1 MDEVRFGVLGCAR
14 VFERRMAPA
23 LKGAGNA
30 VLHAV
35 ASRSVEKA
43 QATAQKHGAVASYGS
58 YEELLLDSN
67 IQAVYIPLP
76 NDQHAEWTQRA
87 LAAGKH
93 VLCDKP
99 MALTVADAE
108 TMAAAARARG
118 LRLMEGFMY
127 RHHPQHAF
135 VQEQLAA
142 GAIGEVA
149 HFRGVFTY
157 PATADHAGIRWNPT
171 QGGGAFLDVGV
182 YPLNA
187 ARWLLSAEP
196 ISAQVVRRT
205 DPVTGVDLHTAA
217 LLAFPEGRTASL
229 IGGFDQAFTSRYE
242 LVGRE
247 GSITAER
254 AFQVGESGV
263 RVLIRANNSDTEVA
277 TFFPHVDQFQLEVE
291 HFAAC
296 VLDPTLPLA
305 PGEDGVA
312 QAHAQALVVGSSVI
326 GG

>member
-1 MDEVRFGVLGCAR
+1 VDDVRFGVLGCAR

-23 LKGAGNA
+23 LKSAGNA
-30 VLHAV
+30 ALHAV
-35 ASRSVEKA
+35 ASRTLEKA
-43 QATAQKHGAVASYGS
+43 QATAEKHGVARAYGN
-58 YEELLLDSN
+58 YDALLADPD
-67 IQAVYIPLP
+67 IEAVYIPLP
-76 NDQHAEWTQRA
+76 NDQHAEWTVKA

-99 MALTVADAE
+99 LALSVAEAEWMAG
-108 TMAAAARARG
+108 AAAASG

-127 RHHPQHAF
+127 RHHPQHQKVF
-135 VQEQLAA
+135 EVLRS
-142 GAIGEVA
+142 GAIGEPV
-149 HFRGVFTY
+149 HFRGIFTY
-157 PATADHAGIRWNPT
+157 PATADHAGIRWNPA

-187 ARWLLSAEP
+187 ARWLLGSEP
-196 ISAQVVRRT
+196 TEAKALAVR
-205 DPVTGVDLHTAA
+205 DSGTGVDIHTAA
-217 LLAFPEGRTASL
+217 LLAFPNNCTASL

-263 RVLIRANNSDTEVA
+263 RVLVRANNSDTEEV
-277 TFFPHVDQFQLEVE
+277 FFFEHQDQFKLEVE

-296 VLDPTLPLA
+296 VRDPQKSLE

-312 QAHAQALVVGSSVI
+312 QARAQALVQSALVQ
-326 GG
+326 

>member
-1 MDEVRFGVLGCAR
+1 
-14 VFERRMAPA
+14 MAPA
-23 LKGAGNA
+23 LRAAHNA
-30 VLHAV
+30 TLHAV
-35 ASRSVEKA
+35 ASRSLEKA
-43 QATAQKHGAVASYGS
+43 TATAQKHGATQAYGS
-58 YEELLLDSN
+58 YEALLADPE
-67 IQAVYIPLP
+67 IEAVYIPLP
-76 NDQHAEWTQRA
+76 NDQHAEWTVKA

-99 MALTVADAE
+99 LAPTLGEAIAMAT
-108 TMAAAARARG
+108 AAMKAKR
-118 LRLMEGFMY
+118 RLMEGFMY
-127 RHHPQHAF
+127 RHHPQHQKVF
-135 VQEQLAA
+135 EVLRS
-142 GAIGEVA
+142 GAIGEPV

-157 PATADHAGIRWNPT
+157 PATADHAGIRWNLA

-187 ARWLLSAEP
+187 ARWLFGSEP
-196 ISAQVVRRT
+196 QEAKALAVR
-205 DPVTGVDLHTAA
+205 DPATGVDVHTAA

-242 LVGRE
+242 VIGRE

-263 RVLIRANNSDTEVA
+263 RVLVRANNSDTEEA
-277 TFFPHVDQFQLEVE
+277 FFFEHQDQFRLEVE

-296 VLDPTLPLA
+296 VRDASLPLE

-312 QAHAQALVVGSSVI
+312 QARAQELVRSALL
-326 GG
+326 

>member
-1 MDEVRFGVLGCAR
+1 
-14 VFERRMAPA
+14 MAPA
-23 LKGAGNA
+23 LKGANNA

-35 ASRSVEKA
+35 ASRSLEKA
-43 QATAQKHGAVASYGS
+43 QATAQRHGATRAYGS
-58 YEELLLDSN
+58 YEALLADPE
-67 IQAVYIPLP
+67 IEAVYLPLP
-76 NDQHAEWTQRA
+76 NDQHAEWTLKA

-99 MALTVADAE
+99 MALSVADAE
-108 TMAAAARARG
+108 AMAAAAQARG

-135 VQEQLAA
+135 VREQLAA
-142 GAIGEVA
+142 GAIGEPV

-157 PATADHAGIRWNPT
+157 PATADHAGIRWNLA

-187 ARWLLSAEP
+187 ARWLFEAEP
-196 ISAQVVRRT
+196 TEAKSVSVT
-205 DPVTGVDLHTAA
+205 DPTTGVDVHTAA
-217 LLAFPEGRTASL
+217 LLAFPGGRTASL
-229 IGGFDQAFTSRYE
+229 VGGFDQAFTSRYE

-247 GSITAER
+247 GTLIVER

-263 RVLIRANNSDTEVA
+263 RVVLRSNNADTETVTA
-277 TFFPHVDQFQLEVE
+277 FAHVDQFQLEVE
-291 HFAAC
+291 HFAHC
-296 VLDPTLPLA
+296 VRDPSAPLE

-312 QAHAQALVVGSSVI
+312 QAHALALL
-326 GG
+326 GGN

>member
-1 MDEVRFGVLGCAR
+1 
-14 VFERRMAPA
+14 MAPA
-23 LKGAGNA
+23 LKSARNA
-30 VLHAV
+30 ALHAV
-35 ASRSVEKA
+35 ASRSAQKA
-43 QATAQKHGAVASYGS
+43 QATAERHGAARAYGS
-58 YEELLLDSN
+58 YEALLDDPEVE
-67 IQAVYIPLP
+67 AVYIPLP
-76 NDQHAEWTQRA
+76 NDQHAQWTLKA

-99 MALTVADAE
+99 MALRVADAE
-108 TMAAAARARG
+108 AMSNAAAARG

-135 VQEQLAA
+135 VKEQVAA
-142 GAIGEVA
+142 GVIGEPV
-149 HFRGVFTY
+149 HFRGSFTY
-157 PATADHAGIRWNPT
+157 PATADHAGIRWNKA

-187 ARWLLSAEP
+187 ARWLFGAEP
-196 ISAQVVRRT
+196 TQAHTIAIT
-205 DPVTGVDLHTAA
+205 DQATGVDIHTAA
-217 LLAFPEGRTASL
+217 LLAFPGGRTASL

-247 GSITAER
+247 GTIVVER

-263 RVLIRANNSDTEVA
+263 RVLARSNNVDTEVV
-277 TFFPHVDQFQLEVE
+277 TFFEHTDQFQLEAE

-296 VLDPTLPLA
+296 VRNASLPLE

-312 QAHAQALVVGSSVI
+312 QARAVALLTDVGFQ
-326 GG
+326 